1 MGVHEDWTSS
11 GVALFRDLK
20 AVGVDVFR
28 FAIFPE
34 GERMK
39 SYNQLSNPDYFLT
52 GFSSQE
58 ALASGSA
65 EVILGDLQ
73 HKVHPVDLPKIQQCM
88 QKHISQAQAGYCSIQ
103 DSTCESERVRLRED
117 ASKPW
122 HWFEIRSRLRVHDS
136 DLFLCE
142 GVFSDVTELVRNDQ
156 EHEQSG
162 LPNRRGL
169 RRFLFDLI
177 HSSPY
182 ATVALVSFRINDLEE
197 YEVCFGSS
205 ASDFLVGQI
214 GAQIQAILPEG
225 WTPFCLS
232 RNLYVLCGSSETLDS
247 ESLQGVSLNRVAHE
261 MGCRFR
267 SLVASVVGSGSL
279 SGVSVGVAVSDKGQ
293 AFDPSLMIRRC
304 CTAAFMASRSVD
316 DAPYRFSQQ
325 DLDGIENRLKLID
338 QVRSAISQNN
348 LFTVFQ
354 PQCYSTGVVFG
365 VEALVRMPGGPGPD
379 QFIPLAEQTGA
390 IVDLG
395 LIVMEQCLQAMQRL
409 KDRGLNRLSFNVS
422 AAQFPSQA
430 AVDQFISCFLSKISD
445 LGLSPS
451 SFEVE
456 VTETAFLNPGGFAI
470 QALSRLQGYG
480 VRLALDDFG
489 SGYSGLGILH
499 ALSRADIKISRIKI
513 DRVFVR
519 DIATNASDRALVK
532 AALMLSQMLG
542 AELLAEGV
550 ENEQQLRILQQLG
563 VSRFQ
568 GYYFCKPLSLD
579 ELVNL
584 CSSASAP
591 LSV

>member
-1 MGVHEDWTSS
+1 MSS
-11 GVALFRDLK
+11 GASLIRDLDGS
-20 AVGVDVFR
+20 GVDIFR
-28 FAIFPE
+28 FAFFPE
-34 GERMK
+34 GERMQ
-39 SYNQLSNPDYFLT
+39 SFNQESNPNYFLT
-52 GFSSQE
+52 RFSSKE
-58 ALASGSA
+58 AFVSGSA
-65 EVILGDLQ
+65 QEILKDFQEKIHPANLQ
-73 HKVHPVDLPKIQQCM
+73 RIQL
-88 QKHISQAQAGYCSIQ
+88 YIQ
-103 DSTCESERVRLRED
+103 SHLSLAETGFSGARSSAFQSERFRVRDD
-117 ASKPW
+117 ATKPW
-122 HWFEIRSRLRVHDS
+122 RWFEIRSRLRAHES
-136 DLFLCE
+136 GLTICE
-142 GVFSDVTELVRNDQ
+142 GVFTDATELVRNDQ
-156 EHEQSG
+156 EDEQSG
-162 LPNRRGL
+162 LPNRKGL
-169 RRFLFDLI
+169 SCFLFDLI
-177 HSSPY
+177 QSSPS

-197 YEVCFGSS
+197 YEVCFGST
-205 ASDFLVGQI
+205 ASNLLVGQI
-214 GAQIQAILPEG
+214 GSQIQATIPEG

-279 SGVSVGVAVSDKGQ
+279 SGVSVGVAVSDEGQ

-338 QVRSAISQNN
+338 QVRSAISQKG

-354 PQCYSTGVVFG
+354 PQCYSTGVLSG

-379 QFIPLAEQTGA
+379 QFIPLAEQTGT

-395 LIVMEQCLQAMQRL
+395 LIIMEQCLQAMQRL

-456 VTETAFLNPGGFAI
+456 VTETALLNPGGFAI

-489 SGYSGLGILH
+489 AGYSGLGVLH
-499 ALSRADIKISRIKI
+499 ALSSSDLKISKIKV

-519 DIATNASDRALVK
+519 DIVSNASGRSLVK
-532 AALMLSQMLG
+532 ATLDLSQMLG
-542 AELLAEGV
+542 ADLVAEGV
-550 ENEQQLRILQQLG
+550 EDEQQLQSLQQIG
-563 VSRFQ
+563 VSHFQ
-568 GYYFCKPLSLD
+568 GHYFFKPLSLD

-584 CSSASAP
+584 LSPAGASV
-591 LSV
+591 SI